1 VAVPSPQLSRSFADT
16 AIEFAPGVALSA
28 AVAGAAYLAAP
39 YVARAVPIPAMV
51 LALVIGIAL
60 NPLASQPAVQPGMAF
75 CVRTLLRWAVA
86 LLGLRVALSDIAAL
100 GLATGVLIV
109 LAMIVTLWAGF
120 FFARVSGR
128 QPGFGALVG
137 SATAVCGASA
147 ALATSTVVP
156 DYPGKQADVVFV
168 VVAVNALATLA
179 MVIYPPL
186 CLLLGFDA
194 QTTGVMLGG
203 TIHDVAQVVGAG
215 YAVSE
220 PVGNTAVI
228 VKLFRVFLLLPV
240 VLGIGWYFTRAGVK
254 HGEARVP
261 VPVFAIVFLVL
272 CALNSA
278 IPLMPALVPAYA
290 PVKSVLV
297 EASTWG
303 LLLAIGALGLGTS
316 VRTIIGL
323 GWRHITTVLG
333 TTVAILVVVTGGLLL
348 MRLA

>member
-1 VAVPSPQLSRSFADT
+1 MLPRSQALRPSLATIADLM
-16 AIEFAPGVALSA
+16 PGIVLSA
-28 AVAGAAYLAAP
+28 IVAAAGYLAAP
-39 YVARAVPIPAMV
+39 YVAKALPIPAMV
-51 LALVIGIAL
+51 LALAIGIAL
-60 NPLASQPAVQPGMAF
+60 NPLAIKPSVQPGMTF

-100 GLATGVLIV
+100 GLATGVLV
-109 LAMIVTLWAGF
+109 VVAMIVTLWSGF
-120 FFARVSGR
+120 FFARLSGR
-128 QPGFGALVG
+128 QPGFGALFG

-179 MVIYPPL
+179 MVVFPPL
-186 CLLLGFDA
+186 CILFGFDA

-240 VLGIGWYFTRAGVK
+240 VLVIGWYFTRAGIE

-261 VPVFAIVFLVL
+261 MPVFALVFLAL
-272 CALNSA
+272 CLLNSA
-278 IPLMPALVPAYA
+278 LPLAPSAA
-290 PVKSVLV
+290 PVVMPVKAVLI
-297 EASTWG
+297 ELSSWG
-303 LLLAIGALGLGTS
+303 LLIAIGALGLGTS
-316 VRTIIGL
+316 VATIVAL
-323 GWRHITTVLG
+323 GWRHVATVLA
-333 TTVAILVVVTGGLLL
+333 TTAVIFALVTGGLLL
-348 MRLA
+348 GKLL